1 MWRRIQFLLTLTL
14 FLSCDTTRKIS
25 NRNIAYLYSPSLLFV
40 NPEYKTFNFSQDSV
54 RVFFRLNTRDL
65 LHKIDDSLGVFRSDF
80 VITHSV
86 YGGYEYKNEPDTGQH
101 FYSYIRESEDDA
113 GEIVNHF
120 DFACRDSFDYV
131 LQLTLTDM
139 NRNQAVVHYLTLD
152 RTGNQSSS
160 NFVLFDAEKNTPII
174 RNYSDTAMLVKLF
187 YRGNGSGKLF
197 MRYFINDFPL
207 SPPPF
212 TGEDLKPLSYISDKT
227 VQFNIEEATEF
238 LMNHPGIYHFQF
250 DTLEKEGYSFF
261 LFEKDFPLIT
271 SAESLIETIRYLTT
285 REEYDKIRNSTDR
298 KKAVDDYWLSMAGNR
313 ERARL
318 LIKSYYSRVQW
329 ANLLFSSYQEGWKTD
344 RGIIYI
350 IFGPPSS
357 VYRSEQTETWSY
369 SQNTFYG
376 NLNFQ
381 FDRIK
386 NPFTANDYI
395 LRRNQYYEMP
405 WYRAVD
411 SWRDGRVVND
421 GN

>member
-1 MWRRIQFLLTLTL
+1 MFQRLIFLLIFTL

-25 NRNIAYLYSPSLLFV
+25 NRNIAYLYSPELLFV
-40 NPEYKTFNFSQDSV
+40 EPDYKTFNFSEDSV

-65 LHKIDDSLGVFRSDF
+65 LFKHDDSLGVFRSDF

-86 YGGYEYKNEPDTGQH
+86 YGNYESKNEPDTGQH
-101 FYSYIRESEDDA
+101 FFSYQREAEEDA
-113 GEIVNHF
+113 GDIVNHF
-120 DFACRDSFDYV
+120 DISCRDSFDYV
-131 LQLTLTDM
+131 LQLTLTDL
-139 NRNQAVVHYLTLD
+139 NRSQAVVHYLTLD
-152 RTGNQSSS
+152 RTGNQPSS
-160 NFVLFDAEKNTPII
+160 NFVLFDAEKNTPVI
-174 RNYSDTAMLVKLF
+174 RNYSDTAMRVKLF
-187 YRGNGSGKLF
+187 YRGNGSGKLYL
-197 MRYFINDFPL
+197 RYFENDFPL

-212 TGEDLKPLSYISDKT
+212 SAEELTPISYVSDQTFQIEMGETPELLIDK
-227 VQFNIEEATEF
+227 
-238 LMNHPGIYHFQF
+238 PGIYHLQF
-250 DTLEKEGYSFF
+250 DTLEKEGFSFF
-261 LFEKDFPLIT
+261 CFEKDYPLIT

-285 REEYDKIRNSTDR
+285 REEYDKIRNSSDR

-329 ANLLFSSYQEGWKTD
+329 ANRLFSSYQEGWKTD

-357 VYRSEQTETWSY
+357 VYRSQQTETWSY

-381 FDRIK
+381 FDKIK
-386 NPFTANDYI
+386 NPFTNNDYI

>member
-1 MWRRIQFLLTLTL
+1 MWRQLVFLVIIAL

-25 NRNIAYLYSPSLLFV
+25 NRNIAYLYSPDLLFV
-40 NPEYKTFNFSQDSV
+40 EPDYKTFNFSGDSV

-65 LHKIDDSLGVFRSDF
+65 LFKYDDSLSVFRSDF

-86 YGGYEYKNEPDTGQH
+86 YGGYDYKSEPDTGQH
-101 FYSYIRESEDDA
+101 FFSYLRETEEDA
-113 GEIVNHF
+113 GDIISHF
-120 DFACRDSFDYV
+120 DISCRDSFDYV
-131 LQLTLTDM
+131 LQLTLTDL

-152 RTGNQSSS
+152 RTGNQPSA
-160 NFVLFDAEKNTPII
+160 NFVLFDADKNTPII
-174 RNYSDTAMLVKLF
+174 RNYSDTAMRVKLF
-187 YRGNGSGKLF
+187 YRGNGSGKLYL
-197 MRYFINDFPL
+197 RYFMNDFPL
-207 SPPPF
+207 SSPPF
-212 TGEDLKPLSYISDKT
+212 SSEELKPFSYISD
-227 VQFNIEEATEF
+227 QATLVSLDEPME
-238 LMNHPGIYHFQF
+238 LLLDKPGIYHFQF
-250 DTLEKEGYSFF
+250 DTLEKEGFSFF
-261 LFEKDFPLIT
+261 RFEKDFPLIT

-285 REEYDKIRNSTDR
+285 REEYDKIRSSTDQ

-329 ANLLFSSYQEGWKTD
+329 ANRLFSSYQEGWKTD

-357 VYRSEQTETWSY
+357 VYRSQQTETWSY

-381 FDRIK
+381 FDRIR
-386 NPFTANDYI
+386 NPFTSNDYV
-395 LRRNQYYEMP
+395 LRRNQYFEMP